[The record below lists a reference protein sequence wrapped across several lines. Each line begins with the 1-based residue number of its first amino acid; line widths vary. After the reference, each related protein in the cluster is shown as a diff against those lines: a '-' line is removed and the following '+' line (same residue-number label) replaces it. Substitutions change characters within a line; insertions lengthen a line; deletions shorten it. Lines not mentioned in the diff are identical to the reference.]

1 MKINFRE
8 KILQQ
13 QLHSQKVDA
22 IFISFLPHLRYI
34 SNFSGSNGIGIIF
47 QNELPIFVTDG
58 RYKEQIKLEI
68 KNWKTIIA
76 ERGKNLISALSKN
89 KEIHKCKKIAFDKN
103 TISYSSY
110 LLLKNTFPKIAFVSA
125 EFILE
130 KLISKKDSY
139 EISQIEKAIEI
150 TDATFSKIINEIKIG
165 KTENQIA
172 ARISYLQ
179 KFLGGSC
186 DAFETIVA
194 SGKNAVL
201 PHARPT
207 QKKIRE
213 KEILILDFGTVVNGY
228 HSDMTRS
235 VAIGKIS
242 HKLKK
247 IYQIVLDAQQK
258 AIENVKSGIAASKLD
273 AIARN
278 YISKNGYGKFFN
290 HSLGHGVGLQIHEFP
305 ILNSQNKFLLEEGN
319 IITIE
324 PGIYFPNLGG
334 VRIEDIVVV
343 EKDGCRVLTK
353 SEKKLFSL

>member
-89 KEIHKCKKIAFDKN
+89 KEIHKCK
-103 TISYSSY
+103 
-110 LLLKNTFPKIAFVSA
+110 KIAFVSA

-235 VAIGKIS
+235 VAIGKIP